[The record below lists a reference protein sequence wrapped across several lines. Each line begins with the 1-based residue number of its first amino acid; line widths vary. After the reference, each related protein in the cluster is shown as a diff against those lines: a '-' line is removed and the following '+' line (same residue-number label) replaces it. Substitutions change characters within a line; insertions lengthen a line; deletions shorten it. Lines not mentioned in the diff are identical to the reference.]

1 MSYLHENYKQL
12 PTPPGALSNLQRGQC
27 FIQPHKTSSRISKS
41 KNWMKH
47 LKTILVYG
55 VGGIRGSSQNEI
67 VLGFFPKE
75 SI

>member
-1 MSYLHENYKQL
+1 
-12 PTPPGALSNLQRGQC
+12 
-27 FIQPHKTSSRISKS
+27 
-41 KNWMKH
+41 MKH

-75 SI
+75 SIWEFDSTVAGPKSLTTIKGTAIAWAWQFWEGRRENDVWVFAF